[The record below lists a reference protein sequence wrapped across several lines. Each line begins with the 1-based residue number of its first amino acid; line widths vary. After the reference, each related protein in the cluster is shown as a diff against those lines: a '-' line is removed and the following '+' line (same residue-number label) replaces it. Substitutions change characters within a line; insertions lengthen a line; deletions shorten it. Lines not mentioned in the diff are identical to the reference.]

1 MLVGLSSLPLLVILT
16 LYSHLPESPRFDL
29 LHGNMESLH
38 KTIEAIAKDNG
49 KEVPKGLVRGA
60 DLRCI
65 YARAHT
71 ETCTERERERER
83 ERDSYIYAIYHTPIL
98 CV

>member
-1 MLVGLSSLPLLVILT
+1 MEGFEVRGFNWRVLVGLSSLPLLVILT

-29 LHGNMESLH
+29 LHGNMESLQ

-65 YARAHT
+65 
-71 ETCTERERERER
+71 
-83 ERDSYIYAIYHTPIL
+83 
-98 CV
+98 